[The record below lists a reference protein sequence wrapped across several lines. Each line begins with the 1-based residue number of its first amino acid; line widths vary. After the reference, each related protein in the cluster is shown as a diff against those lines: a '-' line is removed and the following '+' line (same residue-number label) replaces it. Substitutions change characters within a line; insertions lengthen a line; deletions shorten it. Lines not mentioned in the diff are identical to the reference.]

1 MSMHDGYGQSPQP
14 WLRRHQGPLIAAV
27 IVAASVAAVSV
38 YRLSSQTA
46 TTGTTGRTVTYVVSG
61 DAADVTYGPAGTGL
75 QGSVPMRV
83 GDQLGTATYYAI
95 DAQLQGD
102 GTVSCQILVDGTA
115 VSSASASGGYN
126 LARCEII
133 RDLSGNW
140 IDANSVG

>member
-1 MSMHDGYGQSPQP
+1 MNMHDGYRQSPQP
-14 WLRRHQGPLIAAV
+14 WFRRHQGSLVAAL
-27 IVAASVAAVSV
+27 IVAASIAAVSA
-38 YRLSSQTA
+38 YRSSSQTPA
-46 TTGTTGRTVTYVVSG
+46 TGTDGSTVTYVVSG
-61 DAADVTYGPAGTGL
+61 DSADVTYGPAGSDL
-75 QGSVPMRV
+75 QGSVPMRTS
-83 GDQLGTATYYAI
+83 GQLGTATYYAI

-115 VSSASASGGYN
+115 ISSATASGGYR